1 MKLSLNWLQDYVDI
15 KNIDAKEIANKLTM
29 TGSKVETIKKDAEKI
44 SKIIVGKI
52 LSIKKHENAEKLFV
66 CEVLIS
72 DSGEKV
78 QIVTGA
84 QNIVEGALVPVC
96 LNGATLFDGTIIKNQ
111 KLRGVSSQGMMCS
124 LGELG
129 LKKENFPY
137 AIEDGIFLIEEN
149 CKIGQDIKSALSM
162 DDTILDFEITSNR
175 PDCLSVYG
183 LARETS
189 ATFSLPLKKISI
201 EKFSDSNLEESKI
214 LVSINTNKCKRYM
227 AILVEDVEIKP
238 SPLFIRNRLRIN
250 GIKTINNIVD
260 ITNYVLLELGIPMHA
275 YDASKIKNHKIN
287 VRMAKPNEKIKTLD
301 NNEYSLNEEN
311 ILICDEEKALS
322 IAGIIGGVD
331 SSVNKNTKNIIF
343 EVACFDG
350 ESIRKTSK
358 SFNIKTESAIRF
370 EKGLNPKCCEKSL
383 KRACNLILEL
393 CAGKIKTKIVDI
405 KNFKEEK
412 EEVEFNPS
420 FINNFLGTTIE
431 EKQMEDILKSLGFLI
446 ENKKVLVPPFRIDI
460 KEKADIA
467 EEIARIYGYDR
478 IIPQKVTATSE
489 KIGLTKEQ
497 KLENLIKQTA
507 SNLGLFE
514 IYTFSFISPKLY
526 EKMEILNEDILKNS
540 IKILNP
546 FGEDTSLMRQFLEPS
561 MLKTLS
567 YNFRNKNEEACL
579 FEIGKTYNK
588 KEEEIKEEKNISIG
602 LYGKDCDFYTL
613 KGIIESILNSIGIQD
628 LTFEK
633 TDEKIYNPYVC
644 CKIIKNKKVL
654 GHFGEVKQTICEN
667 FKIYKKTYIANL
679 NWNIL
684 CENANKNIKYTP
696 ISKFP
701 ALTRD
706 LSFICDDSISCG
718 EIETEIK
725 KSIGNILEK
734 IEVFDVYKGNKIE
747 ENKKSISF
755 KIVMRNQE
763 KTLKDKDVD
772 KKIEK
777 TLKNLEKMDVIL
789 RQV

>member
-1 MKLSLNWLQDYVDI
+1 MKLSLKWLQDYVDI

-29 TGSKVETIKKDAEKI
+29 SGSKVETIEKDGYKI
-44 SKIIVGKI
+44 SKIVVGKV
-52 LSIKKHENAEKLFV
+52 LSIKKHENAEKLVV
-66 CEVLIS
+66 CEVLIGN
-72 DSGEKV
+72 DEKV

-84 QNIVEGALVPVC
+84 QNVVEGALVPVC
-96 LNGATLFDGTIIKNQ
+96 LNGATLFDGTVIKNQ

-137 AIEDGIFLIEEN
+137 AIEDGIFLIEED
-149 CKIGQDIKSALSM
+149 CEIGQDIKSAISL

-189 ATFSLPLKKISI
+189 ATFSLPLKKIST
-201 EKFSDSNLEESKI
+201 EKFSNLNLEESKI
-214 LVSINTNKCKRYM
+214 SVSINTDKCKRYM

-238 SPLFIRNRLRIN
+238 SPLYIRNRLRVN
-250 GIKTINNIVD
+250 GVKPINNIVD
-260 ITNYVLLELGIPMHA
+260 ITNYILLELGIPMHA
-275 YDASKIKNHKIN
+275 YDASKVKNLKIN
-287 VRMAKPNEKIKTLD
+287 VRTAKPNEKIKTLD
-301 NNEYSLNEEN
+301 NYEYTLNEEN
-311 ILICDEEKALS
+311 ILICDDEKALS
-322 IAGIIGGVD
+322 IAGVIGGVD
-331 SSVNKNTKNIIF
+331 SSVTKNTKNIIF
-343 EVACFDG
+343 EVACFEG
-350 ESIRKTSK
+350 GSIRKTSK
-358 SFNIKTESAIRF
+358 TFNIKTESAIRF
-370 EKGLNPKCCEKSL
+370 EKGLNPKCCEESL
-383 KRACNLILEL
+383 KRACELILEL
-393 CAGKIKTKIVDI
+393 NAGKFKTKIVDI
-405 KNFKEEK
+405 KNFEEKK
-412 EEVEFNPS
+412 EEVELNPS
-420 FINNFLGTTIE
+420 FINNFLGTNIE
-431 EKQMEDILKSLGFLI
+431 EKEMEKILNSLGFLV

-460 KEKADIA
+460 KNKADIA
-467 EEIARIYGYDR
+467 EEIARIYGYDK
-478 IIPQKVTATSE
+478 IKPQEVTATSE

-497 KLENLIKQTA
+497 KLENLVKQTA
-507 SNLGLFE
+507 SSLGLFE

-526 EKMEILNEDILKNS
+526 EKMEILNEDILENS

-567 YNFRNKNEEACL
+567 YNFRNKNEEAYL
-579 FEIGKTYNK
+579 FEIGKTYK
-588 KEEEIKEEKNISIG
+588 KENEEIKEEKNISIG

-613 KGIIESILNSIGIQD
+613 KGIIESILNSAGIQD

-633 TDEKIYNPYVC
+633 AEEKIFNPYAC
-644 CKIIKNKKVL
+644 CKILINKKVL
-654 GHFGEVKQTICEN
+654 GYFGEVKPTICEN

-679 NWNIL
+679 NWKVL
-684 CENANKNIKYTP
+684 YENANKNIKYKP

-706 LSFICDDSISCG
+706 LSFVCNDSISCG

-725 KSIGNILEK
+725 KNIGNILEK
-734 IEVFDVYKGNKIE
+734 IEVFDIYKGDKIE
-747 ENKKSISF
+747 KNKKSISF
-755 KIVMRNQE
+755 KIIMRNQE

-777 TLKNLEKMDVIL
+777 TLKNLEKIDVVL